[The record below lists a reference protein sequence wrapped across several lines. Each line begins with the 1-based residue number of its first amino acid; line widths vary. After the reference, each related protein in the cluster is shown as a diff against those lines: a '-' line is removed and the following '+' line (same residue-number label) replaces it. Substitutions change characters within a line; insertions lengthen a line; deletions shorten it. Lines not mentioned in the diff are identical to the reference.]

1 MEVTTIIML
10 ALALATFR
18 IAEYLLIRLVDGIA
32 TVVAAWYCWRSARL
46 TQALSVASGPSN
58 PIGPLLAWN
67 VSRAHRRLVAR
78 HLRLAMAMTAHFSL
92 FPRSSERGY
101 ALMRAYGYINA

>member
-1 MEVTTIIML
+1 MTMLIML
-10 ALALATFR
+10 ALSVAAFR
-18 IAEYLLIRLVDGIA
+18 TAGYLSILLVDGIA
-32 TVVAAWYCWRSARL
+32 TAIAAWYCWRSARL
-46 TQALSVASGPSN
+46 IRALSAARDPRNTISSMST
-58 PIGPLLAWN
+58 WN

-78 HLRLAMAMTAHFSL
+78 HLRLAMAMTAYFSL